1 MKMAR
6 ISVNIN
12 PSVLQWARQEAGYKI
27 EEIATKLSV
36 NSDRYELWEK
46 EGKNIPLAKLQN
58 LATYYKRQIAVFF
71 LPEIPARIKKPK
83 DFRNLSPSESFL
95 SKETLLTL
103 RRSAHLQRIAKD
115 LKGENYWYEKL
126 KWLKEIE
133 DIKNE
138 ADTIARLR
146 ELIGIDIDQQLKW
159 KSESEAYKIWRTT
172 IEEKLGILVFQF
184 SMPMEE
190 LQGFCMTEDLPY
202 IIVTNSN
209 HSYTGRI
216 FTIFHELAH
225 IIRHQ
230 SGMCLV
236 DKVEQ
241 GQEEEW
247 ACNKF
252 AGSFLVPKQTI
263 IPTDDVKE
271 IGTYSKK
278 LKVSREVYLRRMKEE
293 GLLPDIKFFT
303 LLDKIKASYKKKDKS
318 KGFVK
323 PEVKS
328 RASRGETFYNIV
340 FEAIY
345 TNKINYTDAA
355 HALGLRVNRLI
366 NEI

>member
-1 MKMAR
+1 MTR
-6 ISVNIN
+6 INVNIN
-12 PSVLQWARQEAGYKI
+12 PDVLHWARQEAGYNVD
-27 EEIATKLSV
+27 EVAVKLSV
-36 NSDRYELWEK
+36 DPERYNNWEK
-46 EGKNIPLAKLQN
+46 EGKGIPLGKLQN

-71 LPEIPARIKKPK
+71 LPEVPAKIKKPK
-83 DFRNLSPSESFL
+83 DFRNLSPADSFL
-95 SKETLLTL
+95 SKEILLTL
-103 RRSAHLQRIAKD
+103 RRSAHLQRIAND
-115 LKGENYWYEKL
+115 LEGETYWDKKL
-126 KWLKEIE
+126 SWLKDIE
-133 DIKNE
+133 NLKNE

-146 ELIGIDIDQQLKW
+146 ELIGIDIDLQLKW
-159 KSESEAYKIWRTT
+159 KSESEAYRHWRTA

-190 LQGFCMTEDLPY
+190 LQGFCMTDNLPY

-241 GQEEEW
+241 DQKEEW
-247 ACNKF
+247 ACNTF
-252 AGSFLVPKQTI
+252 AGSFLAPIKTI
-263 IPTDDVKE
+263 IPTDDLRE
-271 IGTYSKK
+271 IATYSRK
-278 LKVSREVYLRRMKEE
+278 LKVSREVYLRRLKEE
-293 GLLPDIKFFT
+293 GLLPDVKFYA
-303 LLDKIKASYKKKDKS
+303 LLDEIKATYKKKTKS
-318 KGFVK
+318 KGFVL

-328 RASRGETFYNIV
+328 KASRGETFYNII
-340 FEAIY
+340 FEALG
-345 TNKINYTDAA
+345 TNRINYTDAA

>member
-1 MKMAR
+1 MAR
-6 ISVNIN
+6 INVNIN
-12 PSVLQWARQEAGYKI
+12 PNVLLWARQEAGYNI
-27 EEIATKLSV
+27 DEVATKLSV
-36 NSDRYELWEK
+36 NSDRYKMWEK
-46 EGKNIPLAKLQN
+46 EGKEIPFGKLQN

-71 LPEIPARIKKPK
+71 LPEVPAKIKKPK
-83 DFRNLSPSESFL
+83 DFRNLSPGDSFL
-95 SKETLLTL
+95 SKEILLTL
-103 RRSAHLQRIAKD
+103 RRSTHLQRIAKEME
-115 LKGENYWYEKL
+115 GENYWIKKL
-126 KWLKEIE
+126 EWLKEIE
-133 DIKNE
+133 GIKNE
-138 ADTIARLR
+138 ADSIAQLR
-146 ELIGIDIDQQLKW
+146 ELIGIDLDQQLKW

-190 LQGFCMTEDLPY
+190 LQGFCLTDNLPY
-202 IIVTNSN
+202 IIVINSN

-241 GQEEEW
+241 GQKEEW
-247 ACNKF
+247 ACNTF
-252 AGSFLVPKQTI
+252 AGSFLAPIQTI
-263 IPTDDVKE
+263 IPTDDIKE

-293 GLLPDIKFFT
+293 GLLPDIKFFA
-303 LLDKIKASYKKKDKS
+303 LLDEIKATYKKKGES
-318 KGFVK
+318 KGFVL

-340 FEAIY
+340 FEAIG
-345 TNKINYTDAA
+345 TNRINYTDAA